1 MMLKIG
7 LVGVGHL
14 GRFHAEK
21 LKANSLCQLVGIYD
35 SNPERCKLVA
45 EEFNLVP
52 YPGYEELLQDVEA
65 VDIAATTSSHYELAK
80 AALEQGKHIFIEKP
94 ITSELWQ
101 AEELVN
107 LANQKGLKIQVGHIE
122 RFNPVTLMVEN
133 LIEDPLFIESHRISS
148 FQPRGTDV
156 PVVLDLMI
164 HDIDLILDFVQG
176 PVKQI
181 YANGVGIF
189 TPSIDIAN
197 ARIEFENGSI
207 ANVTSSRVSLKQERK
222 IRFFQSD
229 AYISLDFIA
238 KVASVTRINPEM
250 MKFIPLILQGK
261 MDIKPEQLV
270 EIQRLDLSNSEQ
282 DALALELNSFIEA
295 VLYNKKPIVD
305 GQAGYR
311 ALKVA
316 MQIMDCIN
324 HQPETHI

>member
-1 MMLKIG
+1 MLKIG

-229 AYISLDFIA
+229 AYISLDFIG

>member
-1 MMLKIG
+1 MLKIG